1 MVRKLFDAEKEIVLR
16 ESIISER
23 INKLWND
30 MLIYE
35 HACHKVEDIVEA
47 LSKLEIDGDKLDL
60 YLVEDY
66 NLTELIAEE
75 NLDGK
80 KTYLNLR
87 YKFNPKCID
96 NDYLSEEK
104 FQKLE
109 GFIVNT
115 LTQYNL
121 RKVEIE
127 DAYNDLFVNEDDS
140 EEACIVVEISFDFI
154 RYED

>member
-1 MVRKLFDAEKEIVLR
+1 
-16 ESIISER
+16 
-23 INKLWND
+23 

-87 YKFNPKCID
+87 YKFNPKCIR
-96 NDYLSEEK
+96 
-104 FQKLE
+104 Q
-109 GFIVNT
+109 
-115 LTQYNL
+115 
-121 RKVEIE
+121 
-127 DAYNDLFVNEDDS
+127 
-140 EEACIVVEISFDFI
+140 
-154 RYED
+154 

>member
-96 NDYLSEEK
+96 NDYLSEENSK
-104 FQKLE
+104 
-109 GFIVNT
+109 N
-115 LTQYNL
+115 
-121 RKVEIE
+121 
-127 DAYNDLFVNEDDS
+127 
-140 EEACIVVEISFDFI
+140 
-154 RYED
+154 